1 MHTHWLQSILEN
13 YQVLQTTWEQT
24 MEFTADTKIKARI
37 LGVFT
42 QMSRFDFVFGT
53 VLGQLI
59 LGHSSNLMRKMCSD
73 AEAQEVAEMLIITLR
88 GIQTEF
94 DLLQAQLARISESLD
109 IDEAELLEKGKC
121 LYIF

>member
-1 MHTHWLQSILEN
+1 
-13 YQVLQTTWEQT
+13 

-42 QMSRFDFVFGT
+42 QMSRFDFLFGT

-59 LGHSSNLMRKMCSD
+59 LGHSNNLMRKMCSG
-73 AEAQEVAEMLIITLR
+73 AQSQEVVEMVIITLQ

-94 DLLQAQLARISESLD
+94 YLPQAKLARISELLD
-109 IDEAELLEKGKC
+109 IDEAELLDKGKC
-121 LYIF
+121 LVHILNKIQSVIILMALQRFTAGS

>member
-1 MHTHWLQSILEN
+1 
-13 YQVLQTTWEQT
+13 